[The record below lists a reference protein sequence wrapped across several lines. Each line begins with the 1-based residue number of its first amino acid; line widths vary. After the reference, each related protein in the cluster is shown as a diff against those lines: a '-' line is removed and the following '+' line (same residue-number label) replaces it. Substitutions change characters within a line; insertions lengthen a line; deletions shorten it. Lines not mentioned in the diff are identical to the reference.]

1 MTLTMT
7 AQTMRQSLKELVA
20 LLQSQIE
27 KQKSKRLRLL
37 QKLELASLV
46 AKNDIILV
54 YILLA

>member
-27 KQKSKRLRLL
+27 RQKSKRLRLL
-37 QKLELASLV
+37 QKLEPASLV